1 MRRALPYVLWLAG
14 LGTLAVPSRR
24 ATAVQFGPNDVRS
37 VFHIEKSENRNQV
50 HYGIR
55 LDALCVPVGD
65 APVFAYW
72 RALQRDPRATSDLS
86 TLERR
91 AYGIASQRVIGR
103 RSESGAVMISLVAT
117 PSRAIMVRSH
127 RTRDGCVADA
137 RAQIRGT
144 SAVLSVIYVDVGTFG
159 VRYVELRGQ
168 RASDRRRVDERIDD

>member
-1 MRRALPYVLWLAG
+1 MKRAPAFFFVLASLA
-14 LGTLAVPSRR
+14 LLAAIAPAAS
-24 ATAVQFGPNDVRS
+24 AVQFGPHDVRS

-55 LDALCVPVGD
+55 LDASCVPVGD

-86 TLERR
+86 TFERR
-91 AYGIASQRVIGR
+91 AYGIATQRVIGR
-103 RSESGAVMISLVAT
+103 RSESGAVMISLSAT

-127 RTRDGCVADA
+127 RGPAGCVADA
-137 RAQIRGT
+137 RAHIGGA
-144 SAVLSVIYVDVGTFG
+144 SAVLTVIYVDVGTFG

-168 RASDRRRVDERIDD
+168 RANDRRRINERLED